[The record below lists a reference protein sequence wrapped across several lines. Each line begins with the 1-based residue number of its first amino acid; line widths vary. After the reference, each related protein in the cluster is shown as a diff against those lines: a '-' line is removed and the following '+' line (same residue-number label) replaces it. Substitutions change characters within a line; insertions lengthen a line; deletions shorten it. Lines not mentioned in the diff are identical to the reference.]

1 MTKKKCNVIM
11 TCMKKNLCEGTC
23 DQDARLLFE
32 NEDSIAYRVE
42 NGEGELTITEY
53 PVFPGIWLCYKDAH
67 IQTYTYPP
75 SYPAGVLEITHCR
88 EGRFEYDAGDQFFYL
103 TKGDMAVCRS
113 AGSGTSVYCP
123 TGHYHG
129 VSVIVDPALTPRCL
143 SCFLADVQ
151 VKPAALLEKFCG
163 ENRYFIMRSTA
174 RLEHIF
180 SELYTVP
187 ENIRKG
193 YLKVKVL
200 ELFLFLSSLD
210 PTLSQSGQRSCR
222 KSQVELA
229 KDVCRFINEHMD
241 RRLTISQLAEQFYV
255 SPARLKKCFYSVY
268 GESIQTYLR
277 AYKMRAAAQLLK
289 TTDTPVAQ
297 IAASFG
303 YDNSSKFSRAFR
315 DVMGVS
321 PTEYR
326 KSSYCSRRSQ

>member
-1 MTKKKCNVIM
+1 M
-11 TCMKKNLCEGTC
+11 
-23 DQDARLLFE
+23 
-32 NEDSIAYRVE
+32 
-42 NGEGELTITEY
+42 
-53 PVFPGIWLCYKDAH
+53 
-67 IQTYTYPP
+67 
-75 SYPAGVLEITHCR
+75 LEITHCR

-103 TKGDMAVCRS
+103 AKGDMAVCKS
-113 AGSGTSVYCP
+113 AGSGTAVYCP

-143 SCFLADVQ
+143 SCFLADVR

-187 ENIRKG
+187 DDIRKG

-210 PTLSQSGQRSCR
+210 PALSQSGQRSCR

-229 KDVCRFINEHMD
+229 KDVCRYINDHMD
-241 RRLTISQLAEQFYV
+241 RKVTIEQLAAQFYV
-255 SPARLKKCFYSVY
+255 SPAQLKKCFYSVY
-268 GESIQTYLR
+268 GESIQAYIR
-277 AYKMRAAAQLLK
+277 AYKMRSAAHCLK
-289 TTDTPVAQ
+289 TTDLSVADS
-297 IAASFG
+297 ASAFG

-315 DVMGVS
+315 EVMGVS
-321 PTEYR
+321 PTECR
-326 KSSYCSRRSQ
+326 KSIFLEH

>member
-1 MTKKKCNVIM
+1 M